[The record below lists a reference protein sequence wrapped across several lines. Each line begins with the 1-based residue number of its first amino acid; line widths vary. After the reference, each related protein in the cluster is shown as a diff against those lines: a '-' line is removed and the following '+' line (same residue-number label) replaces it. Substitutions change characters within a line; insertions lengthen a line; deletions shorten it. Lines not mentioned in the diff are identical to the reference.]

1 MSNKCGR
8 IINNELDEMW
18 EKDVV
23 ANSKALSTH
32 LLVQI
37 KEPHPPPPKKK
48 EIGRI
53 RPSAQT
59 GSQYFPNKNMIHNL
73 I

>member
-37 KEPHPPPPKKK
+37 KEQHPPPPKKK
-48 EIGRI
+48 KLEELDLLLRLD
-53 RPSAQT
+53 PSI
-59 GSQYFPNKNMIHNL
+59 SQIKI
-73 I
+73 